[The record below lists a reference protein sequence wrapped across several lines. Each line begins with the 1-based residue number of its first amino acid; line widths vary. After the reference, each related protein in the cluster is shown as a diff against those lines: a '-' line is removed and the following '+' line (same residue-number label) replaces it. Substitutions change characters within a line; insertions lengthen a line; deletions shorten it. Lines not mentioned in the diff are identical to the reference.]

1 MIATYLI
8 VFIQVFFGLLEWAV
22 IIHVFYSWIRPHST
36 SFFYMV
42 ISSIVIPLYR
52 IVRRIIPL
60 MGPFDLTP
68 LFTLIGID
76 VVGYLLTNLVIRLVS

>member
-1 MIATYLI
+1 MIAYYLI
-8 VFIQVFFGLLEWAV
+8 TFIQVFFGLLEWAV

-52 IVRRIIPL
+52 LIRRIIPVL
-60 MGPFDLTP
+60 GPLDLTP
-68 LFTLIGID
+68 LFALISID
-76 VVGYLLTNLVIRLVS
+76 IIGYLLTNLVIRLVS